1 MVPNLVKTGRVGI
14 KICGIRTLDDA
25 IRCIDLGADAIG
37 LNFWNKSKRF
47 VSRETVESWV
57 DKLDPNVERI
67 GVFVNES
74 YDVITSLVKDG
85 IIHAIQ
91 LHGEE
96 DDSFCRKFSDEYK
109 IIRATGIKDDDSV
122 KRAKNIL
129 IETVLLDAYCGNDF
143 GGLGHTFEWE
153 YAKMFKL
160 ENPERPLILAG
171 GLCPSNVSRAINDV
185 KPSAVDVASGVENES
200 GYKDFELLEKF
211 INSVRNF

>member
-47 VSRETVESWV
+47 VSRETVETWV

-85 IIHAIQ
+85 IIHSIQ

-96 DDSFCRKFSDEYK
+96 DDSFCRQFSDEYK

-160 ENPERPLILAG
+160 ENPDRPLILAG

>member
-1 MVPNLVKTGRVGI
+1 MII
-14 KICGIRTLDDA
+14 KICGIKNQDTLSFCEKNNVNYFGMIFYKNSPRNISFESA
-25 IRCIDLGADAIG
+25 KKLQ
-37 LNFWNKSKRF
+37 NMSKKF
-47 VSRETVESWV
+47 KINGV
-57 DKLDPNVERI
+57 

-74 YDVITSLVKDG
+74 VNNLKQYINYLGLKF
-85 IIHAIQ
+85 IQ

-160 ENPERPLILAG
+160 ENPERPIFLPEDCA
-171 GLCPSNVSRAINDV
+171 PRM
-185 KPSAVDVASGVENES
+185 
-200 GYKDFELLEKF
+200 FLEQ
-211 INSVRNF
+211 

>member
-47 VSRETVESWV
+47 VSRETVETWV

-67 GVFVNES
+67 GVFVNDS

-85 IIHAIQ
+85 IIHSIQ

-96 DDSFCRKFSDEYK
+96 DDSFCRQFSDEYK

>member
-85 IIHAIQ
+85 IIHSIQ

-96 DDSFCRKFSDEYK
+96 DDSFCRQFSDEYK

-160 ENPERPLILAG
+160 ENPDRPLILAG
-171 GLCPSNVSRAINDV
+171 GLSPSNVSRAINDV

>member
-85 IIHAIQ
+85 IIHSIQ

-96 DDSFCRKFSDEYK
+96 DDSFCKQFSDEYK

-122 KRAKNIL
+122 ERAKNIL

-160 ENPERPLILAG
+160 ENPDRPLILAG

>member
-47 VSRETVESWV
+47 VSRETVETWV

-85 IIHAIQ
+85 IIHSIQ

-96 DDSFCRKFSDEYK
+96 DDSFCRQFSDEYK

-160 ENPERPLILAG
+160 ENPDRPLILAG

-200 GYKDFELLEKF
+200 GYKDFELLEKLSL
-211 INSVRNF
+211 IHI

>member
-14 KICGIRTLDDA
+14 KICGIRTLEDA

-85 IIHAIQ
+85 IIHSIQ

-96 DDSFCRKFSDEYK
+96 DDSFCRQFSDEYK

-160 ENPERPLILAG
+160 ENPDRPLILAG

-200 GYKDFELLEKF
+200 GYKDFELVEKF

>member
-1 MVPNLVKTGRVGI
+1 MVPDLVKTGRVGI

-85 IIHAIQ
+85 IIHSIQ

-96 DDSFCRKFSDEYK
+96 DDSFCRQFSDEYK

-160 ENPERPLILAG
+160 ENPDRPLILAG

>member
-85 IIHAIQ
+85 IIHSIQ

-96 DDSFCRKFSDEYK
+96 DDSFCRQFSDEYK

-160 ENPERPLILAG
+160 ENPDRPLILAG

>member
-37 LNFWNKSKRF
+37 LNFWNKSRRF
-47 VSRETVESWV
+47 VSRETVETWV

-85 IIHAIQ
+85 IIHSIQ

-96 DDSFCRKFSDEYK
+96 DDSFCRQFSDEYK

-160 ENPERPLILAG
+160 ENPERPIILAG

>member
-1 MVPNLVKTGRVGI
+1 MVPDLVKTGRVGI

-47 VSRETVESWV
+47 VSRETVETWI
-57 DKLDPNVERI
+57 DKLDPNVERV

-85 IIHAIQ
+85 IIHSIQ

-96 DDSFCRKFSDEYK
+96 DDSFCRQFSDEYK

>member
-47 VSRETVESWV
+47 VSRETVETWV
-57 DKLDPNVERI
+57 DKLDPNVERV

-85 IIHAIQ
+85 IIHSIQ

-96 DDSFCRKFSDEYK
+96 DDSFCRQFSDEYK

-160 ENPERPLILAG
+160 ENPDRPLILAG

>member
-1 MVPNLVKTGRVGI
+1 MVPDLVKTGRVGI

-47 VSRETVESWV
+47 VSRETVETWV

-85 IIHAIQ
+85 IIHSIQ

-96 DDSFCRKFSDEYK
+96 DDSFCRQFSDEYK

>member
-85 IIHAIQ
+85 IIHSIQ

-96 DDSFCRKFSDEYK
+96 DDSFCRQFSDEYK

>member
-1 MVPNLVKTGRVGI
+1 MVPDLVKTGRVGI

-85 IIHAIQ
+85 IIHSIQ

-96 DDSFCRKFSDEYK
+96 DDSFCRQFSDEYK

-143 GGLGHTFEWE
+143 GG
-153 YAKMFKL
+153 
-160 ENPERPLILAG
+160 
-171 GLCPSNVSRAINDV
+171 
-185 KPSAVDVASGVENES
+185 
-200 GYKDFELLEKF
+200 
-211 INSVRNF
+211 

>member
-1 MVPNLVKTGRVGI
+1 MDPNLVKTGRVGI

-85 IIHAIQ
+85 IIHSIQ

-96 DDSFCRKFSDEYK
+96 DDSFCRQFSDEYK

-160 ENPERPLILAG
+160 ENPDRPLILAG

-200 GYKDFELLEKF
+200 GYKDFELVEKF

>member
-85 IIHAIQ
+85 IIHSIQ

-96 DDSFCRKFSDEYK
+96 DDSFCRQFSDEYK

-129 IETVLLDAYCGNDF
+129 IETVLLNAYCGNDF

-160 ENPERPLILAG
+160 ENPDRPLILAG

>member
-1 MVPNLVKTGRVGI
+1 MVPDLVKTGRVGI

-85 IIHAIQ
+85 IIHSIQ

-96 DDSFCRKFSDEYK
+96 DDSFCRQFSDEYK

-160 ENPERPLILAG
+160 ENPDRPLILAG

-200 GYKDFELLEKF
+200 GYKDFELVEKF

>member
-74 YDVITSLVKDG
+74 YDVITSLIKDG
-85 IIHAIQ
+85 IIHSIQ

-96 DDSFCRKFSDEYK
+96 DDSFCRQFSDEYK

-160 ENPERPLILAG
+160 ENPDRPLILAG

>member
-1 MVPNLVKTGRVGI
+1 MVPDLVKTGRVGI

-85 IIHAIQ
+85 IIHSIQ

-160 ENPERPLILAG
+160 ENPEIG
-171 GLCPSNVSRAINDV
+171 RAHV
-185 KPSAVDVASGVENES
+185 
-200 GYKDFELLEKF
+200 
-211 INSVRNF
+211 

>member
-47 VSRETVESWV
+47 VSRETVETWV

-74 YDVITSLVKDG
+74 YEEITSLVKDG
-85 IIHAIQ
+85 IIHSIQ

-96 DDSFCRKFSDEYK
+96 DDSFCGKFSDEYK

-160 ENPERPLILAG
+160 ENPDRPLILAG

>member
-1 MVPNLVKTGRVGI
+1 MVPDLVKTGRVGI

-57 DKLDPNVERI
+57 DKLDPNVERV

-85 IIHAIQ
+85 IIHSIQ

-96 DDSFCRKFSDEYK
+96 DDSFCRQFSDEYK

-160 ENPERPLILAG
+160 ENPDRPLILAG

>member
-1 MVPNLVKTGRVGI
+1 MVPDLVKTGRVGI

-85 IIHAIQ
+85 IIHSIQ

-96 DDSFCRKFSDEYK
+96 DDSFCRQFSDEYK

>member
-1 MVPNLVKTGRVGI
+1 MVPDLVKTGRVGI

-85 IIHAIQ
+85 IIHSIQ

-96 DDSFCRKFSDEYK
+96 DDSFCKQFSDEYK

-160 ENPERPLILAG
+160 ENPDRPLILAG

>member
-85 IIHAIQ
+85 IIHSIQ

-96 DDSFCRKFSDEYK
+96 DDSFCKQFSDEYK

-160 ENPERPLILAG
+160 ENPDRPLILAG

>member
-47 VSRETVESWV
+47 VSRETVETWV
-57 DKLDPNVERI
+57 DKLDPNVERV

-85 IIHAIQ
+85 IIHSIQ

-96 DDSFCRKFSDEYK
+96 DDSFCRQFSDEYK

-153 YAKMFKL
+153 YAKRFKL

>member
-1 MVPNLVKTGRVGI
+1 MVPDLVKTGRVGI

-47 VSRETVESWV
+47 VSRETVETWV

-85 IIHAIQ
+85 IIHSIQ

-96 DDSFCRKFSDEYK
+96 DDSFCRQFSDEYK

-160 ENPERPLILAG
+160 ENPDRPLILAG